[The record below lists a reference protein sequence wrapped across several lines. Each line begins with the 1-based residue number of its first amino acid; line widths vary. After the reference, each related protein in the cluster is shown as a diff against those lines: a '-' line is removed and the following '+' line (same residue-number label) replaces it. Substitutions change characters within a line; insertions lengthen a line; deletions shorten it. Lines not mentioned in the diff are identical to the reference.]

1 MLQSYNIIYKQF
13 YKEFNNL
20 RGEHHDKSGSYGT
33 KEKF

>member
-13 YKEFNNL
+13 YKEL
-20 RGEHHDKSGSYGT
+20 DREHHDKSRNYGT